1 MNAPAKLG
9 VYALCLAGAFGLA
22 AGVGS
27 VVGPIGEDE
36 TASATAEPE
45 EAGMEG
51 HGDEAA
57 GSADEAAGSAE
68 DEGGG
73 HTEEEGGGHAE
84 ESADGAAQLPGG
96 LMVSDHGYT
105 FALTADT
112 LPAGPARPVSFV
124 IEGPDGVVTEYDIE
138 HEQELHL
145 IAVRRDLTG
154 YQHVHPVRAA
164 DGTWSVPLDL
174 TPGEWKLFA
183 DFSTHGEAVT
193 LGTDLSVPGDYR
205 PAALPAAGTTAE
217 VDGYTVTLDGGLHP
231 GEESK
236 LTLSVSR
243 DGVAVTDLEPYLG
256 AYGHLVAL
264 RVGDL
269 GYLHV
274 HPDGEPGDGTTAA
287 GPEIT
292 FFAEVPSAGTY
303 RLFLDFQHQGVVH
316 TAEFTL
322 ATSDG
327 GHA

>member
-27 VVGPIGEDE
+27 LVGPIGEDE
-36 TASATAEPE
+36 APVASAPE
-45 EAGMEG
+45 EPQG
-51 HGDEAA
+51 HGGDG
-57 GSADEAAGSAE
+57 GS
-68 DEGGG
+68 
-73 HTEEEGGGHAE
+73 GGHAE
-84 ESADGAAQLPGG
+84 PASADEEDNPDDGAAHLPGG

-105 FALTADT
+105 FALTTDT
-112 LPAGPARPVSFV
+112 LPAGPAQNLSFT
-124 IEGPDGVVTEYDIE
+124 IDGPDGAVTEYDVE

-183 DFSTHGEAVT
+183 DFSTHGEALT
-193 LGTDLSVPGDYR
+193 LGTGLSVPGDYQ
-205 PAALPAAGTTAE
+205 PAPLPEPSTTAE
-217 VDGYTVTLDGGLHP
+217 VDGYTVTLDAHLDA

-243 DGVAVTDLEPYLG
+243 DGVPVTDLEPYLG

-264 RVGDL
+264 RDGDL
-269 GYLHV
+269 AYLHV
-274 HPDGEPGDGTTAA
+274 HPEGEPGDGTTPA
-287 GPEIT
+287 GPGVSFYAT
-292 FFAEVPSAGTY
+292 AASAADY
-303 RLFLDFQHQGVVH
+303 RLFFDFQHDGVVR
-316 TAEFTL
+316 TAELTV
-322 ATSDG
+322 AAEE
-327 GHA
+327 HR

>member
-22 AGVGS
+22 AGAGR
-27 VVGPIGEDE
+27 VVGPIGEDD
-36 TASATAEPE
+36 TASATAESE
-45 EAGMEG
+45 ESGMAG
-51 HGDEAA
+51 HDDEAA
-57 GSADEAAGSAE
+57 GSPEE
-68 DEGGG
+68 D
-73 HTEEEGGGHAE
+73 GGHAE
-84 ESADGAAQLPGG
+84 EDGGHGEEAGDAAHLPGG

-112 LPAGPARPVSFV
+112 LPAGADRPVSFV
-124 IEGPDGVVTEYDIE
+124 IDGPDGVVTEFDVE

-193 LGTDLSVPGDYR
+193 LGTDLSVPGDYQ
-205 PAALPAAGTTAE
+205 PAPLPAAGTTAQ
-217 VDGYTVTLDGGLHP
+217 VDGYTVTLDGELHP

-243 DGVAVTDLEPYLG
+243 DGVPVTDLEPYLG

-264 RVGDL
+264 RDGDL
-269 GYLHV
+269 AYLHV
-274 HPDGEPGDGTTAA
+274 HPEGEPGDGVTPSGPDVSFFATAA
-287 GPEIT
+287 SV
-292 FFAEVPSAGTY
+292 ADY
-303 RLFLDFQHQGVVH
+303 RLFFDFEHDGVVR
-316 TAEFTL
+316 TAEFTVT
-322 ATSDG
+322 AEDDA
-327 GHA
+327 HEEDR